1 MKVEVRLNEADFFRF
16 SVFNAFSRN
25 QLWLRPAVFAAILSG
40 CAGVCFALHDRR
52 GAVLLGAVLL
62 LVALG
67 LPAAWLLSF
76 FLSLRR
82 QAQEQKLAA
91 KKYVYTVEL
100 HDSEA
105 GISVDNGRENTV
117 FLWEQLLHAYRRPY
131 AVYLYVTPQRA
142 FLIPDRCVPG
152 GADALWALMERRLP
166 AERRSNHK

>member
-62 LVALG
+62 FVALG

-91 KKYVYTVEL
+91 KSTSIL
-100 HDSEA
+100 WSFTTARPGFPWTTA
-105 GISVDNGRENTV
+105 GRTPSFSGSSCFTPTGDRTPFTSTSPRSGR
-117 FLWEQLLHAYRRPY
+117 F
-131 AVYLYVTPQRA
+131 
-142 FLIPDRCVPG
+142 
-152 GADALWALMERRLP
+152 
-166 AERRSNHK
+166 